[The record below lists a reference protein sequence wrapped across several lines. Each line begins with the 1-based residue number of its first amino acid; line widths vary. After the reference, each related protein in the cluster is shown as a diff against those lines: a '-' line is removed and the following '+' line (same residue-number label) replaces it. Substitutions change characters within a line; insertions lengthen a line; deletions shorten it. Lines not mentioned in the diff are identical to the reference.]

1 MAGGQHIV
9 CDPGY
14 SDRRRS
20 IPAECCV
27 LDIYRKND
35 NRPEQQI
42 PWTSKSY
49 NAHAGFVIVLVRMV
63 VGSANLP
70 WARESC
76 LLFWVTILL

>member
-63 VGSANLP
+63 VGSAIFLGPENP
-70 WARESC
+70 AC
-76 LLFWVTILL
+76 FWTTILL